1 MNLETRLPRNGKEGA
16 LYGAIICTLT
26 VLFMS
31 SLNIILAVGEFN
43 GEVALSILKVFP
55 IIWVIVMILEPVVI
69 GRIAEK
75 LTAKFTQPSDS
86 FNAKIIFRILFTVLG
101 MSFVMT
107 FIGDIIG
114 NGLSSETFNHFLANW
129 PRNFLIVLIAE
140 SIVIQPFAR
149 FVMVK
154 LHASQDKKKSSAAGI
169 TVNGLS
175 EQNS

>member
-31 SLNIILAVGEFN
+31 SLNIILADGEFN

-86 FNAKIIFRILFTVLG
+86 FNAKILFRILFTVLG

-154 LHASQDKKKSSAAGI
+154 LHASQDKKNSSAAGI